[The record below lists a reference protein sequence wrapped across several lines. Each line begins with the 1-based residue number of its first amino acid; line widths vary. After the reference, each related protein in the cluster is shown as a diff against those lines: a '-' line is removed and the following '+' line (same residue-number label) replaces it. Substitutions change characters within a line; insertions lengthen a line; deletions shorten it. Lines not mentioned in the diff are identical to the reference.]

1 MVEDS
6 SILQNYEATEEETQQ
21 QTQSIGEWVR
31 QQASSEVNWYLG
43 YCPEIYWLETVKQ
56 HSMDL
61 FKEESGKHMEG
72 TEWWDQFE
80 SDATHNNLIL
90 GMWTSYFQKLVQYL
104 SKKRKWR
111 MWSSMMTT
119 PNQLRRTVMIGE

>member
-56 HSMDL
+56 HPMDL
-61 FKEESGKHMEG
+61 FL
-72 TEWWDQFE
+72 DQFE